1 MPEKPCPPGW
11 AWVALLDVAEMATG
25 HTPSRQFP
33 EYWSDGDIPWVT
45 ATDANPADGGVINDT
60 LEKINRLGLENSAA
74 VLLPKGTV
82 CLSRTGASIG
92 YTVILG
98 SEMATNQGFVNY
110 ICSEALCNHYLLH
123 LFMAE
128 RRALFSFGEG
138 SAHKTIY
145 FPEAKAFHICLP
157 PLPEQHRIV
166 EKIDELFSDLDTG
179 VVSLQR
185 AKANLKRY
193 RASVLKSAVEGRLT
207 EEWRKE
213 HPQTEDGQMLLDRI
227 LRERRE
233 KWEKDQLANFKKK
246 GKEPPENWQCKYEE
260 PSGPD
265 TSESSGLPKGWF
277 NCTLG
282 EVCEVSAGVGF
293 PNDLQGQPTGD
304 YPFFKVGDI
313 SEAWQAGRKTLV
325 QAKHYV
331 SDDDLV
337 ELKARPLR
345 ESSVVFAKIGAAIS
359 LNRRAVLGQPS
370 LVDNNCMALWAP
382 VECVV
387 PDYVF
392 YFTCTLRL
400 GEMSRAS
407 VVPSLRKS
415 DVEPIRFPLPPLAEQ
430 AQIVTLVEER
440 LSQIESAERTIDAEL
455 IRAKRLRQSIL
466 KQAFEGKLVPQD
478 PNDEPASVLME
489 RIRASR
495 EAEQPKKKAKKV
507 KAK

>member
-1 MPEKPCPPGW
+1 
-11 AWVALLDVAEMATG
+11 
-25 HTPSRQFP
+25 
-33 EYWSDGDIPWVT
+33 
-45 ATDANPADGGVINDT
+45 
-60 LEKINRLGLENSAA
+60 
-74 VLLPKGTV
+74 
-82 CLSRTGASIG
+82 
-92 YTVILG
+92 
-98 SEMATNQGFVNY
+98 
-110 ICSEALCNHYLLH
+110 
-123 LFMAE
+123 
-128 RRALFSFGEG
+128 
-138 SAHKTIY
+138 
-145 FPEAKAFHICLP
+145 
-157 PLPEQHRIV
+157 
-166 EKIDELFSDLDTG
+166 
-179 VVSLQR
+179 
-185 AKANLKRY
+185 
-193 RASVLKSAVEGRLT
+193 
-207 EEWRKE
+207 
-213 HPQTEDGQMLLDRI
+213 
-227 LRERRE
+227 
-233 KWEKDQLANFKKK
+233 
-246 GKEPPENWQCKYEE
+246 
-260 PSGPD
+260 
-265 TSESSGLPKGWF
+265 
-277 NCTLG
+277 
-282 EVCEVSAGVGF
+282 VCEVSAGVGF